1 MALEKFDSVL
11 ASGSD
16 RAELR
21 SPRALYGR
29 ARALDRYLIKGTE
42 IILIFLR
49 HNYFLGWQTSADPTS
64 TWSVPSRPTRRWWN
78 WA

>member
-1 MALEKFDSVL
+1 MALEKFESIL

-29 ARALDRYLIKGTE
+29 ARALDRYLIRGTE
-42 IILIFLR
+42 VILNFFFDIII
-49 HNYFLGWQTSADPTS
+49 S
-64 TWSVPSRPTRRWWN
+64 
-78 WA
+78 